1 MPARSRAYW
10 KGYLRLSLV
19 TIGVELY
26 AATASAE
33 GTALHQIHK
42 PSGKR
47 VRYEKIVPGIGP
59 IETSDIVKG
68 FEIGEDTYV
77 VLEPDEIDEIKL
89 ESRRTIDLVQFVDR
103 EDIDPRYFE
112 KPYYLVPEGDVST
125 DGFVVI
131 REALAATKK
140 VALGKLAMRGR
151 ESIVAIMPWR
161 KGLLCET
168 LRYAPELRDAA
179 PYFDAIPNV
188 KLDAELVGLAKEL
201 IARKSKPFDA
211 AAFKDSYAEALAG
224 LVEQKRAGHAIVA
237 TGPEEK
243 RPPAKV
249 IDLMEA
255 LKRSVGEGGRGAGPE
270 KAGKEPPRAPAK
282 GGKTGAAGSSR
293 RKQSARRRA

>member
-1 MPARSRAYW
+1 MPARARAYW

-33 GTALHQIHK
+33 GAALHQIHK

-77 VLEPDEIDEIKL
+77 VLEPDELDAIKL

-161 KGLLCET
+161 KGLLAET
-168 LRYAPELRDAA
+168 LRYAAELRDSS

-211 AAFKDSYAEALAG
+211 AAFKDDYASALAA
-224 LVEQKRAGHAIVA
+224 LVEEKRAGHAIVA

-243 RPPAKV
+243 RPPGKV

-255 LKRSVGEGGRGAGPE
+255 LKRSVGEGGRGPGSGSA
-270 KAGKEPPRAPAK
+270 
-282 GGKTGAAGSSR
+282 SSR
-293 RKQSARRRA
+293 AAAKRGKSGASSSGRRPQRARGRA